1 MYEIPIHPY
10 PYPDHFV
17 VSNKTSVANTVT
29 IIECNIISRFFF
41 FFCSIVTQRK
51 SGKSKLDA
59 AANRV
64 FLVGVFIELS
74 CCLLLLDYRLC
85 FAIYI

>member
-17 VSNKTSVANTVT
+17 VSNKTSVANTIT

-41 FFCSIVTQRK
+41 FLFDCNATEKWKIKT
-51 SGKSKLDA
+51 
-59 AANRV
+59 
-64 FLVGVFIELS
+64 
-74 CCLLLLDYRLC
+74 
-85 FAIYI
+85 